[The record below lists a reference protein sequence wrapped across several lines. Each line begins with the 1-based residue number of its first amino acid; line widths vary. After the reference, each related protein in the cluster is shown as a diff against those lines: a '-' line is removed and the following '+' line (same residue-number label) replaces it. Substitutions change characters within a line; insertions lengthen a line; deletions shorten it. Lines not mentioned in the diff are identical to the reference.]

1 MSLNIFMQTQRIS
14 NLLTYQGIP
23 LWRDVRV
30 IRAVTQI
37 LSAIVIVF
45 FVAFFLSNVFNAANS
60 RGISLGFDFLGTS
73 AGFPISETI
82 LEYDEADSYLYAFG
96 LGILNTLKVAL
107 LGIVLASALGLL
119 AGISRLSSNWLI
131 SRAAA
136 VYVES
141 FRNVPLLVQLFFWY
155 FGVFQLLPLVRE
167 SITWPGPIYLNNRGV
182 FLTWANPSPSFSTW
196 FGPVL
201 VSVILAIFIHIGLT
215 RYQARIGR
223 SLYPMAIS
231 IAFVVAVSLIAWFV
245 MPQSPLIRDVP
256 VLGRFNFEGGLRLS
270 PEFSALLVGLVFY
283 TGTFIAEIVRSG
295 IQSVNRGQVEAAKS
309 LGFNNFQAL
318 RLIIFPQAL
327 RVIIPPLISQFL
339 NLTKNSS
346 LAIAIGFPD
355 LFAVGRIMINQ
366 AGRAI
371 PIFLMIMISYLVMS
385 LTFSVIGNLYN
396 RRVRIT
402 ER

>member
-1 MSLNIFMQTQRIS
+1 MRTQRLT

-30 IRAVTQI
+30 IRAVSQI
-37 LSAIVIVF
+37 LSAIIVVSL
-45 FVAFFLSNVFNAANS
+45 VAFFVSNLINAANS

-73 AGFPISETI
+73 AGFPISESI

-107 LGIVLASALGLL
+107 VGIVLATALGLVVGV
-119 AGISRLSSNWLI
+119 ARLSSNWLI
-131 SRAAA
+131 RTIAG
-136 VYVES
+136 VYIES
-141 FRNVPLLVQLFFWY
+141 IRNVPLLVQLFFWY

-167 SITWPGPIYLNNRGV
+167 SITLPGPIFFSNRGV
-182 FLTWANPSPSFSTW
+182 FLPWANPTPTFSIW
-196 FGPVL
+196 FSVL
-201 VSVILAIFIHIGLT
+201 FASILVATAIHIVLT
-215 RYQARIGR
+215 RRQSRTGR
-223 SLYPMAIS
+223 PSYPLVAS
-231 IAFVVAVSLIAWFV
+231 VALVIAVPLVAWFV
-245 MPQSPLIRDVP
+245 LPQSPLTKEIP
-256 VLGRFNFEGGLRLS
+256 VLGRFNFGGGLRLT
-270 PEFSALLVGLVFY
+270 PEFSALLAGLVFY

-295 IQSVNRGQVEAAKS
+295 IQSVNKGQVEAAKS
-309 LGFNNFQAL
+309 LGLSNLQAL
-318 RLIIFPQAL
+318 RLVIFPQAL
-327 RVIIPPLISQFL
+327 RVIIPPLISQLL

-371 PIFLMIMISYLVMS
+371 PIFLMIMISYLAMS
-385 LTFSVIGNLYN
+385 LTYSVIGNIYN
-396 RRVRIT
+396 RRANIT